1 MKTGDLFVFIE
12 VYFVYSIVLVSGLLH
27 SDYFCR
33 LYSIKDYYKKMGV
46 IPCAEQYIL
55 LLICF
60 TCSSLYLLNQYP

>member
-1 MKTGDLFVFIE
+1 MKRGDLFVFIE
-12 VYFVYSIVLVSGLLH
+12 VYFTYNIVLVSGLLH

-60 TCSSLYLLNQYP
+60 TCSLYLLIQYP